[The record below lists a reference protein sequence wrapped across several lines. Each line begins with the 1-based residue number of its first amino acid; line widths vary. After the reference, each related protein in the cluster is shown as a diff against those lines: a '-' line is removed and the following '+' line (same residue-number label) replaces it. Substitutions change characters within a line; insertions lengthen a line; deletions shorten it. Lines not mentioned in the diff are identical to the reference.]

1 MEMDNTEI
9 VAEIRRI
16 ISAYFDYAKLACENS
31 DNQRAIGHIEDGI
44 ADLRKLTDRL
54 E

>member
-1 MEMDNTEI
+1 MDNPAI

-16 ISAYFDYAKLACENS
+16 IGVYFDYARAACDNS
-31 DNQRAIGHIEDGI
+31 DPERAIGHIEDGI
-44 ADLRKLTDRL
+44 AALRKLTDAL

>member
-1 MEMDNTEI
+1 MDNPAI

-16 ISAYFDYAKLACENS
+16 IGAYFDYARTACEKE
-31 DNQRAIGHIEDGI
+31 DCARAIGHIEDGI
-44 ADLRKLTDRL
+44 AELRKLTDTL

>member
-1 MEMDNTEI
+1 MENPAI

-16 ISAYFDYAKLACENS
+16 IGAYFDYARTACEKE
-31 DNQRAIGHIEDGI
+31 DCERAIGHIEDGI
-44 ADLRKLTDRL
+44 AQLRILTDRL

>member
-1 MEMDNTEI
+1 MEKAEI

-16 ISAYFDYAKLACENS
+16 IGVYFDYAKMACEK
-31 DNQRAIGHIEDGI
+31 DDCARAIGHIEDGI
-44 ADLRKLTDRL
+44 AELRKLTDAL